1 MKIQKTISLDIEL
14 VTEAKK
20 QRLMISPIIN
30 DFLREYLKLPE
41 DKTSKRASE
50 VKEDVNKLR
59 AELLKKEAELKKTEK
74 KEQENKTIWIE

>member
-59 AELLKKEAELKKTEK
+59 AELLKKEAELKKTEE
-74 KEQENKTIWIE
+74 KEQENKTIWVE